1 MTPVQGEGPDKTR
14 LDALARRALER
25 CEVLGGFSDEPGRL
39 TRTFLSP
46 AMRRVHERLAGW
58 MEEAG
63 MTVRTDALGNIVG
76 RCPSAAPD
84 APVFLLG
91 SHLDTVP
98 DAGRYDG
105 VLGVLLA
112 LAAVESLGGR
122 ALPFIVDVIGFS
134 EEEGI
139 RFRRPYLGS
148 LAVSGRFDIG
158 LLALRDRGGVT
169 LAEAIQAFGL
179 NPADATRSVY
189 DPAQVL
195 GYFEAHIEQ
204 GPILEEMGLSLA
216 VVQAIAGQTR
226 IRLKFLG
233 EAGHAGA
240 TPMGLRRDAFAG
252 AAEWALAVESVGRSV
267 PGLAA
272 TVGAVSVTPNAPN
285 VIPGTAEV
293 SLDVRHAED
302 DRRQGAVDEL
312 LARARRIAAARGL
325 AWQVVSEA
333 HEQAVRMDE
342 PHSRRL
348 GRALAG
354 AGLPAPSL
362 VSGAGHDAVVMAR
375 MTPAA
380 MLFLRSPGGLSHHPD
395 ERVIP
400 EDVAAALEVMHR
412 FLLLTG
418 QGYLEER
425 IVS

>member
-1 MTPVQGEGPDKTR
+1 MTGAGPDKAA
-14 LDALARRALER
+14 LAALARRALER
-25 CEVLGGFSDEPGRL
+25 CDTLGGFSDEPGRL

-46 AMRRVHERLAGW
+46 AMRCVHASLAGW

-63 MTVRTDALGNIVG
+63 LTVRTDALGNLIG
-76 RCPSAAPD
+76 RSGSAD

-112 LAAVESLGGR
+112 LAAVESLAGR
-122 ALPFIVDVIGFS
+122 PLPFALDVIGFS

-148 LAVSGRFDIG
+148 LAVTGGFEAD
-158 LLALRDRGGVT
+158 LLALRDADGVT
-169 LAEAIQAFGL
+169 VAEAIHAFGL
-179 NPADATRSVY
+179 NPADAAQAAY
-189 DPAQVL
+189 DPARVQ
-195 GYFEAHIEQ
+195 GYLETHIEQ
-204 GPILEEMGLSLA
+204 GPVLEERELPLA

-226 IRLKFLG
+226 VRLKFLG
-233 EAGHAGA
+233 EAGHAGT

-252 AAEWALAVESVGRSV
+252 AAEFALAVEAVGRAV
-267 PGLAA
+267 PGLTA
-272 TVGAVSVTPNAPN
+272 TVGAVWVTPNAPN
-285 VIPGTAEV
+285 VIPGAAEL

-302 DRRQGAVDEL
+302 DRRHGAVDEL
-312 LARARRIAAARGL
+312 LARARRVAAGRGL

-342 PHSRRL
+342 GHTRRL
-348 GRALAG
+348 ARALTEAG
-354 AGLPAPSL
+354 MPAPPL

-418 QGYLEER
+418 REFLEGGT
-425 IVS
+425 VS